1 MWRYL
6 LAVILFGKYCS
17 KDLGSS
23 IACRSRRGVLGR
35 SCGCDEGLSR
45 RVGFWLRS
53 SCPAQEREKEKQIAM
68 IKAQYLGAEKQKK
81 KVLKPSEKF
90 RFNFDWEV
98 GTCPR
103 QRSAKGGIFSSRKT

>member
-1 MWRYL
+1 M
-6 LAVILFGKYCS
+6 
-17 KDLGSS
+17 
-23 IACRSRRGVLGR
+23 
-35 SCGCDEGLSR
+35 SCGCDERLSR
-45 RVGFWLRS
+45 RLAFWLRS

-98 GTCPR
+98 GTLRR
-103 QRSAKGGIFSSRKT
+103 QRSDKEGVSFPVGRLE